1 MTEKA
6 RSPVNLKL
14 NLKTLRLDQ
23 ITIDDAMQ
31 ARVQVDDSIVEEYA
45 ELMRAGHNF
54 PSVEVV
60 HDAKAK
66 KHYVVDGF
74 HRLAAAR
81 RAGIKTIGAIVT
93 DGSMDEARW
102 LSCGANKNHGL
113 RRTNADKRKAVR
125 AALMARPELSDT
137 VLASHVGVSNGT
149 VGNYRAEL
157 AEAGVIRDVQV
168 RTGLDGR
175 QNDIKKNNEARK
187 ARIAALAERTKP
199 KYEHCPTCR
208 GSGMVKKS

>member
-1 MTEKA
+1 M
-6 RSPVNLKL
+6 NLKL
-14 NLKTLRLDQ
+14 NSKTTLRLDQ
-23 ITIDDAMQ
+23 ITVDDAMQ
-31 ARVQVDDSIVEEYA
+31 ARVAVDDSIVEEYA
-45 ELMRAGHNF
+45 ELMRSGHNF

-60 HDAKAK
+60 FDGKLK
-66 KHYVVDGF
+66 KHYLVDGF

-81 RAGIKTIGAIVT
+81 RAGIKTIGAVVT

-113 RRTNADKRKAVR
+113 RRTNADKRKAIR

-137 VLASHVGVSNGT
+137 VLAAHVGVSNGT
-149 VGNYRAEL
+149 VGSYRAEL

-175 QNDIKKNNEARK
+175 KNDIKKNNDARK

-199 KYEHCPTCR
+199 TYEHCPTCR
-208 GSGMVKKS
+208 GSGMVKKR